1 MLPTTEP
8 STTTDPELT
17 RWTTARTPSVSPTGP
32 GQEPSSTLSR
42 TPHPPRPTETE
53 PASAHHPVPRVEHV
67 SRAVL
72 VTGGARGI
80 GRAVCEAFAAQGDR
94 VAVHSTK
101 GTEIDLPG
109 GPHVTVAG
117 DLADPD
123 AVQRF
128 VEEAVDGLGGLDV
141 LVNNAGVYEELDPL
155 TATYEQWQANWRR
168 TVDID
173 LLGPA
178 YVSHC
183 ALPALKQSRAGRI
196 VNVGSRGAS
205 RGEPTAVAYG
215 AAKAGLTA
223 MGQSLAQ
230 ALAPYGI
237 AVGSVLPG
245 FVETEMAQHVLDS
258 ERGEGVRGQS
268 PAGRVA
274 RPEEVAA
281 AVLFLASE
289 QAFWSTGAVLDVNGA
304 SYLRT

>member
-1 MLPTTEP
+1 VQGFVTE
-8 STTTDPELT
+8 
-17 RWTTARTPSVSPTGP
+17 
-32 GQEPSSTLSR
+32 
-42 TPHPPRPTETE
+42 
-53 PASAHHPVPRVEHV
+53 
-67 SRAVL
+67 
-72 VTGGARGI
+72 
-80 GRAVCEAFAAQGDR
+80 AA
-94 VAVHSTK
+94 
-101 GTEIDLPG
+101 
-109 GPHVTVAG
+109 
-117 DLADPD
+117 
-123 AVQRF
+123 
-128 VEEAVDGLGGLDV
+128 DGLGGLDV
-141 LVNNAGVYEELDPL
+141 VVNNAGVFVELDPL
-155 TATYEQWQANWRR
+155 TATYEAWQEHWRR
-168 TVDID
+168 TVDVD

-178 YVSHC
+178 WVVHC
-183 ALPALKQSRAGRI
+183 ALPHLRSSAAGRV

-230 ALAPYGI
+230 ALAPHGI

-245 FVETEMAQHVLDS
+245 FVETEMARDVLDGP
-258 ERGEGVRGQS
+258 RGEAVRAQS